1 MKKLKVLLGI
11 IGIVQLILGLL
22 YLFLPLQFLATNG
35 HSVPAAD
42 LAYPLAMLAARFLA
56 YGIGMFVIARNPL
69 KHLFWINN
77 MIFIQ
82 IVDLAAGVFYT
93 ATGIVELQYAAL
105 PMINATIFIILL
117 WMWRPKPA
125 SSKEFSTLQTE
136 RMS

>member
-1 MKKLKVLLGI
+1 MKKLKVLLVV
-11 IGIVQLILGLL
+11 IGISQLILGLL

-69 KHLFWINN
+69 RNLFWLNN

-82 IVDLAAGVFYT
+82 AVDLAAGVFYT
-93 ATGIVELQYAAL
+93 VTGVVEWQYAAL
-105 PMINATIFIILL
+105 PMINATIFIVLL
-117 WMWRPKPA
+117 WFWRPKTA
-125 SSKEFSTLQTE
+125 SLNGSTVLQTE
-136 RMS
+136 